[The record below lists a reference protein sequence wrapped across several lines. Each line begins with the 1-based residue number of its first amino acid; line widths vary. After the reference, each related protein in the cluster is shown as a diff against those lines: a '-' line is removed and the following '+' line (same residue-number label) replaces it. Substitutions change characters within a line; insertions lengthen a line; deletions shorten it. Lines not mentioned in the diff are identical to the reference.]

1 MIRKIARSLT
11 LAGCL
16 FALPSQAALPDNV
29 LMQREAMRALTLM
42 LQLQGEGMYS
52 RQRNELQDSID
63 QLQAPHPATADDRQ
77 SYAIASY
84 AEAVTLILA
93 DLEAGRVPTTEDM
106 DLLYSELM
114 QMIEALHKPDADSPY
129 LSVLMTEYLTL
140 RYAFTSYVGTPSA
153 AEPGRHYYRTNISD
167 LLQQLDRQLADLL
180 PHSQDASLV
189 ARWSMLH
196 HALSDIREGWT
207 RTQSGNPFS
216 PLVVTRN
223 ARVFSNQ
230 LSALLDNR

>member
-1 MIRKIARSLT
+1 MMRKITRSLT

-16 FALPSQAALPDNV
+16 FALPGQAALPDNV
-29 LMQREAMRALTLM
+29 VLQREAMRALTLT

-52 RQRNELQDSID
+52 RQRKELQGSLDLLHIPPAGSSD
-63 QLQAPHPATADDRQ
+63 QSFATTRYTA
-77 SYAIASY
+77 AI
-84 AEAVTLILA
+84 TRILA
-93 DLEAGRVPTTEDM
+93 GLEAGQVPSSEDM

-114 QMIEALHKPDADSPY
+114 NMIETLHQPDADTPW

-140 RYAFTSYVGTPSA
+140 RYAFASYVGIPSA
-153 AEPGRHYYRTNISD
+153 AEPGSHYYRTDISD
-167 LLQQLDRQLADLL
+167 LLQQLDRQLATLL
-180 PHSQDASLV
+180 PRSQDASLA

-216 PLVVTRN
+216 PLVVTQN

-230 LSALLDNR
+230 LSDLLDDR